1 MFSNE
6 ADYKEETQAVQTQK
20 RSQGRDAE
28 SGMIINNALRNRN
41 QKECLTTVKR
51 ATEAGGTAGCS
62 VIGEST
68 SPSCL
73 FWCYLRQQGLIDSES
88 IWLFFPVEGK
98 RKKKENKANQRV
110 VSCNSIGSMVQK
122 IRKMK
127 RKRSEL
133 MEFYYKT
140 VTSVTLPLAWGYPN
154 CVH

>member
-1 MFSNE
+1 MCSNE

-73 FWCYLRQQGLIDSES
+73 FLCYLRQQGLINSES
-88 IWLFFPVEGK
+88 IWLFFPVE
-98 RKKKENKANQRV
+98 
-110 VSCNSIGSMVQK
+110 
-122 IRKMK
+122 
-127 RKRSEL
+127 
-133 MEFYYKT
+133 
-140 VTSVTLPLAWGYPN
+140 
-154 CVH
+154 